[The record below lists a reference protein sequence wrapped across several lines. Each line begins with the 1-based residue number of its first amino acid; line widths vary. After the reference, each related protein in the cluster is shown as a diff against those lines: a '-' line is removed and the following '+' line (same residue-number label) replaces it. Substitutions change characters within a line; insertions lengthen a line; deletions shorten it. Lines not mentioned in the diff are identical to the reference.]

1 MKIIIGHDYESMS
14 ARAAEQ
20 VLKLIKDCNK
30 PLLCIAT
37 GDSPKG
43 FYKSIIEK
51 IKKENIDISDW
62 HFVGLDEWMG
72 MNVTDEGSCRYHL
85 ENDLLKPLNVPQN
98 RVCFFDGR
106 AKNIQ
111 NEIEK
116 TENFI
121 KEQGGIEVAIV
132 GLGMNGHVG
141 MNEPGTDPFSHSHI
155 ATIDPETQKD
165 GQKYFTKAQM
175 LSKGITLGIAD
186 IMDARNVILLI
197 NGAKKARIVQQVL
210 EEEISPALPA
220 SLLRRHKHY
229 TVYLEKE
236 AAQFLQKSNA

>member
-1 MKIIIGHDYESMS
+1 MEIIIDQDYESMS
-14 ARAAEQ
+14 AKAAEQ
-20 VLKLIKDCNK
+20 VLKLIKNVDK

-43 FYKSIIEK
+43 FYKCIIEK
-51 IKKENIDISDW
+51 VRKENIDISNW

-72 MNVTDEGSCRYHL
+72 MNITDEGSCRYHL
-85 ENDLLKPLNVPQN
+85 ENDLLRPLNVPEN
-98 RVCFFDGR
+98 RVCFFDGSAR
-106 AKNIQ
+106 DIQ

-141 MNEPGTDPFSHSHI
+141 MNEPGTDPASHSHI
-155 ATIDPETQKD
+155 STIAEETQKV

-197 NGAKKARIVQQVL
+197 NGAKKGRIAQQVL
-210 EEEISPALPA
+210 EEEISPGLPA